1 MYKRLVSLAIAS
13 LLLLSTAFAQ
23 NDMNF
28 TQERLL
34 LEQSNFAENYEIR
47 QNSRN
52 IISSTQFNTID
63 ISARIYTQESST
75 HRVRVS
81 IVRMDDFFYV
91 IFANE
96 ILPIMQ
102 NPRQANQFNP
112 NQENTSYD
120 LLLSDRFKMDG
131 RGTYIIKKRVQD
143 GTIEHIKIYLQS
155 ESESYILIT
164 PQGSSEINLDVFL
177 FETPIYRNVR
187 LPINLNSATTLP
199 FSRIMASSS
208 HVIDWNLLFLPLANQ
223 NARRSYL
230 QNVIRQVELRL
241 PELSYVADGM
251 QNSNGTLVH
260 GQTREPQ
267 QNQTG
272 LGNLGFVKW
281 IMDGFYSPLN
291 QGKLSDISLL
301 QNDNEPQLSSLTWN
315 RNLSYFINKSIFSRR
330 RIHIG
335 EDDVRDTPFLT
346 YTPEIGYPL
355 STLPAVIYLEAIRRP
370 EAIYLGSINEVS
382 ATTQNRRAHLASIVI
397 IPFFNEMGNLETT
410 VFYNNQKMTLEDLHR
425 KHRGA
430 FIHLQ
435 RITTNNTTFQLPQI
449 KSN

>member
-131 RGTYIIKKRVQD
+131 RGTYIIKSVCKMAPSNTLRS
-143 GTIEHIKIYLQS
+143 IYNPNPRA
-155 ESESYILIT
+155 I
-164 PQGSSEINLDVFL
+164 
-177 FETPIYRNVR
+177 
-187 LPINLNSATTLP
+187 
-199 FSRIMASSS
+199 
-208 HVIDWNLLFLPLANQ
+208 
-223 NARRSYL
+223 
-230 QNVIRQVELRL
+230 
-241 PELSYVADGM
+241 
-251 QNSNGTLVH
+251 
-260 GQTREPQ
+260 
-267 QNQTG
+267 
-272 LGNLGFVKW
+272 
-281 IMDGFYSPLN
+281 
-291 QGKLSDISLL
+291 
-301 QNDNEPQLSSLTWN
+301 SSLPP
-315 RNLSYFINKSIFSRR
+315 R
-330 RIHIG
+330 
-335 EDDVRDTPFLT
+335 
-346 YTPEIGYPL
+346 
-355 STLPAVIYLEAIRRP
+355 
-370 EAIYLGSINEVS
+370 
-382 ATTQNRRAHLASIVI
+382 
-397 IPFFNEMGNLETT
+397 
-410 VFYNNQKMTLEDLHR
+410 
-425 KHRGA
+425 
-430 FIHLQ
+430 
-435 RITTNNTTFQLPQI
+435 
-449 KSN
+449 